1 MRAVSFLMV
10 TKYYEDVIVS
20 QPAIITVTKNINLTV
35 SNEHDQLTVIIRL
48 VIGL

>member
-20 QPAIITVTKNINLTV
+20 QPAIITANQTM